1 MQQRK
6 KISKTLKRSNYIS
19 KRVLDIDTN
28 VFNIYKEIK
37 MNEPIEKVE
46 WNTDYVLN
54 TWLKESAKLFM
65 LFLA

>member
-46 WNTDYVLN
+46 
-54 TWLKESAKLFM
+54 
-65 LFLA
+65 